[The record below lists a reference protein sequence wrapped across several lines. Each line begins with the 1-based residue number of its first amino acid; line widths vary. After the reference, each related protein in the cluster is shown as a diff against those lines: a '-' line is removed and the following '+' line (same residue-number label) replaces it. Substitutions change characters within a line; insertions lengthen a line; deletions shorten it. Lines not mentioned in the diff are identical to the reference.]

1 MARKKPL
8 STIRQLTEEGNGV
21 LTPGNEDSS
30 MQRDELAEKGKKQKK
45 HKIEKRENG
54 SFKKSLGEI
63 LSMRIL
69 PETVAE
75 AVKSTPL
82 GDNITYQEA
91 VLIAQ
96 VLKAAC
102 GDTQAAVFLR
112 DTTGNKHKSGDEQ
125 LPSLG
130 EIMGCDE
137 LSFDE

>member
-1 MARKKPL
+1 
-8 STIRQLTEEGNGV
+8 
-21 LTPGNEDSS
+21 
-30 MQRDELAEKGKKQKK
+30 
-45 HKIEKRENG
+45 
-54 SFKKSLGEI
+54 
-63 LSMRIL
+63 MRIL

-130 EIMGCDE
+130 EIMGRDE

>member
-8 STIRQLTEEGNGV
+8 STIHRLTEEGNGA
-21 LTPGNEDSS
+21 LTPAYEEGSD
-30 MQRDELAEKGKKQKK
+30 MQSEMTEGKKRG
-45 HKIEKRENG
+45 KRQRVVKRKTE
-54 SFKKSLGEI
+54 SFKKALGEI

-82 GDNITYQEA
+82 GDDITYQEA

-112 DTTGNKHKSGDEQ
+112 DTTGNKNKGGDIE

-130 EIMGCDE
+130 EIISQEELPLDE
-137 LSFDE
+137 